1 MNNSQWVDDFVR
13 SPISP
18 NRFIPRQCG
27 GLDPGF
33 TLLEITVAIFI
44 FALVI
49 TTVFGSFRAVFS
61 SADAVGGDVGTFAT
75 ARTCLGRMAT
85 DLAALQVTQYPRYE
99 APEFNDPP
107 DPYRVVG
114 DVTDLSGTPFGR
126 LRFASSAHLALNRD
140 PRKGVC
146 RIVYYVHPKNDD
158 TLVLRRA
165 DHLYPFP
172 EFEENEDDPI
182 LCDNVQALEFGYLDA
197 DGEMNE
203 SWDSDA
209 ADTDYATP
217 RAVEVRLTVGTQDRS
232 RTFTTRIA
240 LYVFREAKE

>member
-1 MNNSQWVDDFVR
+1 MNSPWFGDFVR
-13 SPISP
+13 SPISAL
-18 NRFIPRQCG
+18 RFIPRKCD
-27 GLDPGF
+27 GLDRGF
-33 TLLEITVAIFI
+33 TLLEIMVAIFI
-44 FALVI
+44 FAVVI

-61 SADAVGGDVGTFAT
+61 SADAVGGDVKTFAT

-99 APEFNDPP
+99 KPEFNDPP

-114 DVTDLSGTPFGR
+114 DATDLSGTRFGR
-126 LRFASSAHLALNRD
+126 LRFASLAHLALNRD

-146 RIVYYVHPKNDD
+146 RIVYYVHPKDDD

-172 EFEENEDDPI
+172 EFEESEDDPI
-182 LCDNVQALEFGYLDA
+182 LCDNVRALEFGYLDA
-197 DGEMNE
+197 DGEVNE

-209 ADTDYATP
+209 TDTDYATP
-217 RAVEVRLTVGTQDRS
+217 RAVEVRLTVGTRDRS

-240 LYVFREAKE
+240 LYAFREAKK